1 MPAPSVKKTA
11 LVRGHR
17 MAYVEDGAGAPI
29 VFQHGNGTSS
39 YLWRNVLPH
48 VTPLGRAIAC
58 DLIGMGD
65 SDKLLPSG
73 PDRYDYFEHRDY
85 LFALWEQ
92 LGLDRD
98 VILVLHS
105 FAATLG
111 FEWAR
116 WHPDRVAGIVYLDAV
131 VKPLTWDDVGPNRDF
146 YRDLRSDLGEEL
158 VLDRNLLIEGVLPS
172 MTLRT
177 LTEHERAAYRA
188 PFVNPG
194 EDRRPML
201 SWSRQLPIDG
211 EPAGVVKVVEECAD
225 WLSRSPVPKLFINT
239 EPGSVLVGR
248 SREFCRTWP
257 NQTEVTVR
265 GRHFAPEDSPDQI
278 GAAIADF
285 VRAVR
290 AGPRTTGPAR

>member
-1 MPAPSVKKTA
+1 VKKTA
-11 LVRGHR
+11 LVSGHR
-17 MAYVEDGAGAPI
+17 MAYVEEGVGAPI

-65 SDKLLPSG
+65 SDKLVPSG
-73 PDRYDYFEHRDY
+73 PDRYGYFEHRDY

-98 VILVLHS
+98 VVLVLHG

-111 FEWAR
+111 FDWAR
-116 WHPDRVAGIVYLDAV
+116 RHPDRVAGIVYLDAV
-131 VKPLTWDDVGPNRDF
+131 VKPLTWDEIGVNREF
-146 YRDLRSDLGEEL
+146 CRDLRSDLGEEL
-158 VLDRNLLIEGVLPS
+158 VLDRNLFLEGLLPS
-172 MTLRT
+172 MALRT
-177 LTEHERAAYRA
+177 LTEHEFDTYRA

-201 SWSRQLPIDG
+201 SWPRQVPIDG
-211 EPAGVVKVVEECAD
+211 EPADVFEVVQECAD
-225 WLSRSPVPKLFINT
+225 WLSRSPVPKLFVNT

-265 GRHFAPEDSPDQI
+265 GRHLAPEDSPDQL
-278 GAAIADF
+278 GTAIADF
-285 VRAVR
+285 VRTVR
-290 AGPRTTGPAR
+290 AAPGPTGTASAP